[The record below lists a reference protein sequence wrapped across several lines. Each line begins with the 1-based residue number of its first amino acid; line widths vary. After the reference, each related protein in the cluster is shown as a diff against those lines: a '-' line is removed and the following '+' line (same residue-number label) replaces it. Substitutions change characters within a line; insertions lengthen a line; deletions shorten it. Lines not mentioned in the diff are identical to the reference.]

1 MVQQSPKSKNR
12 IEKKFGIKI
21 NDDPILAINQRSKIL
36 KIRKSVLELPMRA
49 LISPFNKHTLNEKL
63 YIFSTADVIKD
74 YKLEIARN
82 SLKKRDIRFTAADIN
97 NIRRAV
103 IWLNWFMFDE
113 TLEKKPATLK
123 MFLCAYLLMQEQYL
137 FLMVLT
143 DFIRLLNI
151 RKEI

>member
-1 MVQQSPKSKNR
+1 M
-12 IEKKFGIKI
+12 
-21 NDDPILAINQRSKIL
+21 
-36 KIRKSVLELPMRA
+36 
-49 LISPFNKHTLNEKL
+49 NEKL

-113 TLEKKPATLK
+113 TLEKKPATPENVSLCLSFDARAVFISDGFDGLYKIAKYKKRDLK
-123 MFLCAYLLMQEQYL
+123 NYLIINFQK
-137 FLMVLT
+137 
-143 DFIRLLNI
+143 IKKHLLLSFSSI
-151 RKEI
+151 D